1 MSHSDKVSPGSQL
14 VKKFPLDPLGRLSVV
29 EPISW
34 SSQTFPGFK
43 IVCKRSNRNP
53 MSMDTLKGR
62 RYNFLENAGNEFFAI
77 LARHARILSF
87 CEGTVDYCQII
98 REQKRSSA
106 GATRRTPLSLFF
118 LALFYVR
125 RMIPILRY
133 RSTQRNVR
141 CPTASTFLRIY
152 VVYFPPFLKS
162 LSRLVAPFG
171 LANATGLFN
180 IFPKPFIQGTTF
192 QERTN
197 FATCRDSFANSFLS
211 ILTCK
216 VLR

>member
-1 MSHSDKVSPGSQL
+1 
-14 VKKFPLDPLGRLSVV
+14 
-29 EPISW
+29 
-34 SSQTFPGFK
+34 
-43 IVCKRSNRNP
+43 

-62 RYNFLENAGNEFFAI
+62 RYNFLEKAGNEFFAI

-106 GATRRTPLSLFF
+106 GATRRAPLSLFL

-133 RSTQRNVR
+133 RSTRTNVR
-141 CPTASTFLRIY
+141 CPTASTFLPIY
-152 VVYFPPFLKS
+152 LIYFPRFLKS
-162 LSRLVAPFG
+162 LSRLVAPFVRRFA
-171 LANATGLFN
+171 LAIATGLFN
-180 IFPKPFIQGTTF
+180 VFPKLFIQGTTF
-192 QERTN
+192 QEWTN

-211 ILTCK
+211 ILACK